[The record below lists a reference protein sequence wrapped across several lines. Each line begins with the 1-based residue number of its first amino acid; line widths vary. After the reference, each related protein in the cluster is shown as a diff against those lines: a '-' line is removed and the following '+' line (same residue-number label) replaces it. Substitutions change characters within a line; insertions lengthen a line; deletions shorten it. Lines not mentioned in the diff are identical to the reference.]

1 MILSASRR
9 TDIPN
14 YYSEW
19 FINRIREGFLY
30 VRNPMNA
37 HQVSK
42 INLSPDVIDCI
53 VFWTKNPI
61 NMLEKLE
68 ELKPYMYYF
77 QFTLTGYGRDVEP
90 NLPHKREVLIPTF
103 QRLSEQIGKERV
115 IWRYDPIFLS
125 DRYTVE
131 YHIKAFEEIA
141 ASLAGYTDK
150 VVISF
155 IDFYKKTMRNTRT
168 LAIQQMT
175 AQKTR
180 TLAEKMAEIALRY
193 LLDIETCAEKI
204 NLQEFGISKGHCI
217 DKRLIEKL
225 LGCELSGQK
234 DKYQRESCG
243 CLESVE
249 VGTYNTCFN
258 GCKYCYA
265 NFHETKV
272 KENARQYDKSSP
284 LLCGTLTQYDKIT
297 DRKIKSLKDGQFSL
311 FRE

>member
-61 NMLEKLE
+61 NMLGKLE

-77 QFTLTGYGRDVEP
+77 QFTLTGYGRDVEL

-150 VVISF
+150 VVISSM
-155 IDFYKKTMRNTRT
+155 DFYKKTMRNTRT

-193 LLDIETCAEKI
+193 SLDIETCI
-204 NLQEFGISKGHCI
+204 
-217 DKRLIEKL
+217 
-225 LGCELSGQK
+225 
-234 DKYQRESCG
+234 RES
-243 CLESVE
+243 LV
-249 VGTYNTCFN
+249 V
-258 GCKYCYA
+258 
-265 NFHETKV
+265 V
-272 KENARQYDKSSP
+272 WRV
-284 LLCGTLTQYDKIT
+284 
-297 DRKIKSLKDGQFSL
+297 LKWEHTTRVSMVVNIAMQISMKQ
-311 FRE
+311 R

>member
-61 NMLEKLE
+61 NMLGKLE

-90 NLPHKREVLIPTF
+90 NLPHKREALIPTF
-103 QRLSEQIGKERV
+103 QRLSEQIGKERG

-131 YHIKAFEEIA
+131 YHIKAFEEIV

-193 LLDIETCAEKI
+193 SLDIETCI
-204 NLQEFGISKGHCI
+204 
-217 DKRLIEKL
+217 
-225 LGCELSGQK
+225 
-234 DKYQRESCG
+234 RES
-243 CLESVE
+243 LV
-249 VGTYNTCFN
+249 V
-258 GCKYCYA
+258 
-265 NFHETKV
+265 V
-272 KENARQYDKSSP
+272 WRV
-284 LLCGTLTQYDKIT
+284 
-297 DRKIKSLKDGQFSL
+297 LKWEHTTRVSMVVNIAMPISMKQ
-311 FRE
+311 R

>member
-61 NMLEKLE
+61 NMLGKLE

-77 QFTLTGYGRDVEP
+77 QFTLTGYGSDVEP

-150 VVISF
+150 VVISSM
-155 IDFYKKTMRNTRT
+155 DFYKKTMRNTRT

-193 LLDIETCAEKI
+193 SLDIETCI
-204 NLQEFGISKGHCI
+204 
-217 DKRLIEKL
+217 
-225 LGCELSGQK
+225 
-234 DKYQRESCG
+234 RES
-243 CLESVE
+243 LV
-249 VGTYNTCFN
+249 V
-258 GCKYCYA
+258 
-265 NFHETKV
+265 V
-272 KENARQYDKSSP
+272 WRV
-284 LLCGTLTQYDKIT
+284 
-297 DRKIKSLKDGQFSL
+297 LKWEHTTRVSMVVNIAMQISMKQ
-311 FRE
+311 R

>member
-61 NMLEKLE
+61 NMLGKLE

-90 NLPHKREVLIPTF
+90 NLPHKREALIPTF

-193 LLDIETCAEKI
+193 SLDIETCI
-204 NLQEFGISKGHCI
+204 
-217 DKRLIEKL
+217 
-225 LGCELSGQK
+225 
-234 DKYQRESCG
+234 RES
-243 CLESVE
+243 LVVVWRVMKWEHTTRVSMAV
-249 VGTYNTCFN
+249 NIAMQISM
-258 GCKYCYA
+258 KQ
-265 NFHETKV
+265 
-272 KENARQYDKSSP
+272 R
-284 LLCGTLTQYDKIT
+284 
-297 DRKIKSLKDGQFSL
+297 
-311 FRE
+311 

>member
-61 NMLEKLE
+61 NMLGKLE

-90 NLPHKREVLIPTF
+90 NLSHKREALIPTF

-193 LLDIETCAEKI
+193 SLDIETCI
-204 NLQEFGISKGHCI
+204 
-217 DKRLIEKL
+217 
-225 LGCELSGQK
+225 
-234 DKYQRESCG
+234 RES
-243 CLESVE
+243 LV
-249 VGTYNTCFN
+249 V
-258 GCKYCYA
+258 
-265 NFHETKV
+265 V
-272 KENARQYDKSSP
+272 WRV
-284 LLCGTLTQYDKIT
+284 
-297 DRKIKSLKDGQFSL
+297 LKWEHTTRVSMVVNIAMPISMKQ
-311 FRE
+311 R

>member
-61 NMLEKLE
+61 NMLGKLE

-90 NLPHKREVLIPTF
+90 NLPHKREALIPTF

-131 YHIKAFEEIA
+131 YHIKAFEEIV

-193 LLDIETCAEKI
+193 SLDIETCI
-204 NLQEFGISKGHCI
+204 
-217 DKRLIEKL
+217 
-225 LGCELSGQK
+225 
-234 DKYQRESCG
+234 RES
-243 CLESVE
+243 LV
-249 VGTYNTCFN
+249 V
-258 GCKYCYA
+258 
-265 NFHETKV
+265 V
-272 KENARQYDKSSP
+272 WRV
-284 LLCGTLTQYDKIT
+284 
-297 DRKIKSLKDGQFSL
+297 LKWEHTTRVSMVVNIAMPISMKQ
-311 FRE
+311 R

>member
-30 VRNPMNA
+30 VRNPMNP
-37 HQVSK
+37 HQISK

-61 NMLEKLE
+61 NMLGKLE

-90 NLPHKREVLIPTF
+90 NLPHKREALIPTF

-131 YHIKAFEEIA
+131 YHIKAFEEIV

-193 LLDIETCAEKI
+193 SLDIETCI
-204 NLQEFGISKGHCI
+204 
-217 DKRLIEKL
+217 
-225 LGCELSGQK
+225 
-234 DKYQRESCG
+234 RES
-243 CLESVE
+243 LV
-249 VGTYNTCFN
+249 V
-258 GCKYCYA
+258 
-265 NFHETKV
+265 V
-272 KENARQYDKSSP
+272 WRV
-284 LLCGTLTQYDKIT
+284 
-297 DRKIKSLKDGQFSL
+297 LKWEHTTRVSMVVNIAMPISMKQ
-311 FRE
+311 R

>member
-53 VFWTKNPI
+53 AFWTKNPI
-61 NMLEKLE
+61 NMLGKLE

-90 NLPHKREVLIPTF
+90 NLPNKREVLIPTF

-131 YHIKAFEEIA
+131 YHIKAFEEIV

-193 LLDIETCAEKI
+193 SLDIETCI
-204 NLQEFGISKGHCI
+204 
-217 DKRLIEKL
+217 
-225 LGCELSGQK
+225 
-234 DKYQRESCG
+234 RES
-243 CLESVE
+243 LV
-249 VGTYNTCFN
+249 V
-258 GCKYCYA
+258 
-265 NFHETKV
+265 V
-272 KENARQYDKSSP
+272 WRV
-284 LLCGTLTQYDKIT
+284 
-297 DRKIKSLKDGQFSL
+297 LKWEHTTRVSMVVNIAMPISMKQ
-311 FRE
+311 R

>member
-37 HQVSK
+37 HQVRK

-61 NMLEKLE
+61 NMLGKLE

-150 VVISF
+150 VVISSM
-155 IDFYKKTMRNTRT
+155 DFYKKTMRNTRT

-193 LLDIETCAEKI
+193 SLDIETCI
-204 NLQEFGISKGHCI
+204 
-217 DKRLIEKL
+217 
-225 LGCELSGQK
+225 
-234 DKYQRESCG
+234 RES
-243 CLESVE
+243 LV
-249 VGTYNTCFN
+249 V
-258 GCKYCYA
+258 
-265 NFHETKV
+265 V
-272 KENARQYDKSSP
+272 WRV
-284 LLCGTLTQYDKIT
+284 
-297 DRKIKSLKDGQFSL
+297 LKWEHTTRVSMVVNIAMQISMKQ
-311 FRE
+311 R

>member
-61 NMLEKLE
+61 NMLGKLE

-90 NLPHKREVLIPTF
+90 NLPHKREALIPTF

-193 LLDIETCAEKI
+193 SLDIETCI
-204 NLQEFGISKGHCI
+204 
-217 DKRLIEKL
+217 
-225 LGCELSGQK
+225 
-234 DKYQRESCG
+234 RES
-243 CLESVE
+243 LV
-249 VGTYNTCFN
+249 V
-258 GCKYCYA
+258 
-265 NFHETKV
+265 V
-272 KENARQYDKSSP
+272 WRV
-284 LLCGTLTQYDKIT
+284 
-297 DRKIKSLKDGQFSL
+297 LKWEHTTRVSMAVNIAMQISMKQ
-311 FRE
+311 R

>member
-61 NMLEKLE
+61 NMLGKLE

-77 QFTLTGYGRDVEP
+77 QFTLTGYGRDVEL

-131 YHIKAFEEIA
+131 YHIKAFEEIV

-150 VVISF
+150 VVISSM
-155 IDFYKKTMRNTRT
+155 DFYKKTMRNTRT

-193 LLDIETCAEKI
+193 SLDIETCI
-204 NLQEFGISKGHCI
+204 
-217 DKRLIEKL
+217 
-225 LGCELSGQK
+225 
-234 DKYQRESCG
+234 RES
-243 CLESVE
+243 LV
-249 VGTYNTCFN
+249 V
-258 GCKYCYA
+258 
-265 NFHETKV
+265 V
-272 KENARQYDKSSP
+272 WRV
-284 LLCGTLTQYDKIT
+284 
-297 DRKIKSLKDGQFSL
+297 LKWEHTTRVSMVVNIAMQISMKQ
-311 FRE
+311 R

>member
-37 HQVSK
+37 QQVSK

-61 NMLEKLE
+61 NMLGKLE

-90 NLPHKREVLIPTF
+90 NLPHKREALIPTF

-193 LLDIETCAEKI
+193 SLDIETCI
-204 NLQEFGISKGHCI
+204 
-217 DKRLIEKL
+217 
-225 LGCELSGQK
+225 
-234 DKYQRESCG
+234 RES
-243 CLESVE
+243 LVVVWRVLKWEHTTRVSMV
-249 VGTYNTCFN
+249 
-258 GCKYCYA
+258 A
-265 NFHETKV
+265 NIAMQISMKQ
-272 KENARQYDKSSP
+272 R
-284 LLCGTLTQYDKIT
+284 
-297 DRKIKSLKDGQFSL
+297 
-311 FRE
+311 

>member
-61 NMLEKLE
+61 NMLGKLE

-90 NLPHKREVLIPTF
+90 NLPHKREALIPTF

-193 LLDIETCAEKI
+193 SLDIETCI
-204 NLQEFGISKGHCI
+204 
-217 DKRLIEKL
+217 
-225 LGCELSGQK
+225 
-234 DKYQRESCG
+234 RES
-243 CLESVE
+243 LVVVWRVLKWEHTTRVSMAVNIAMQISV
-249 VGTYNTCFN
+249 
-258 GCKYCYA
+258 KQ
-265 NFHETKV
+265 
-272 KENARQYDKSSP
+272 R
-284 LLCGTLTQYDKIT
+284 
-297 DRKIKSLKDGQFSL
+297 
-311 FRE
+311 

>member
-61 NMLEKLE
+61 NMLGKLE

-150 VVISF
+150 VVISSM
-155 IDFYKKTMRNTRT
+155 DFYKKTMRNTRT

-193 LLDIETCAEKI
+193 SLDIETCI
-204 NLQEFGISKGHCI
+204 
-217 DKRLIEKL
+217 
-225 LGCELSGQK
+225 
-234 DKYQRESCG
+234 RES
-243 CLESVE
+243 LV
-249 VGTYNTCFN
+249 V
-258 GCKYCYA
+258 
-265 NFHETKV
+265 V
-272 KENARQYDKSSP
+272 WRV
-284 LLCGTLTQYDKIT
+284 
-297 DRKIKSLKDGQFSL
+297 LKWEHTTRVSMVVNIAMQISMKQ
-311 FRE
+311 R

>member
-1 MILSASRR
+1 MDF
-9 TDIPN
+9 TPD
-14 YYSEW
+14 YS
-19 FINRIREGFLY
+19 
-30 VRNPMNA
+30 
-37 HQVSK
+37 
-42 INLSPDVIDCI
+42 
-53 VFWTKNPI
+53 
-61 NMLEKLE
+61 
-68 ELKPYMYYF
+68 
-77 QFTLTGYGRDVEP
+77 P
-90 NLPHKREVLIPTF
+90 NLPHKREALIPTF

-131 YHIKAFEEIA
+131 YHIKAFEEIV

-193 LLDIETCAEKI
+193 SLDIETCAEKI